1 MLSKKDH
8 NAELSQLLKEAESIL
23 FERKTFDMQSSRSHI
38 VNAMMSTLFQKSERE
53 QNILYEWQSTVL
65 L

>member
-23 FERKTFDMQSSRSHI
+23 SERKTFDMQSSRSHI

-53 QNILYEWQSTVL
+53 QNILYEWQSTVWL
-65 L
+65 